1 MDNAPSLRSIEKEVF
16 RATYLQDGLMDIVLG
31 LMLLPYCVW
40 IYTKT
45 GASTIALVV
54 VYAVTYGL
62 LLLMKWRVTMPRV
75 GMVRPGPAR
84 RRKLHWL
91 VALMVVAVAV
101 TGGLVLATIEGS
113 VYEPLAGVP
122 LVFWGFGLATVAG
135 AVLVAWLLDLPRA
148 ILYGV
153 LAAITIPA
161 DAILTKG
168 VTGVPYTL
176 ITMLVMVTTGCFLL
190 VRFVRRYPV
199 QRLPAEQDVGMQS

>member
-1 MDNAPSLRSIEKEVF
+1 MDNAPSLRSIEKAVF
-16 RATYLQDGLMDIVLG
+16 RTTYLQDGLMDICLG

-54 VYAVTYGL
+54 VYVVTYGL

-91 VALMVVAVAV
+91 VVLTVVAVAV
-101 TGGLVLATIEGS
+101 TVGLVLASIEGS
-113 VYEPLAGVP
+113 GYEPLA
-122 LVFWGFGLATVAG
+122 
-135 AVLVAWLLDLPRA
+135 
-148 ILYGV
+148 
-153 LAAITIPA
+153 
-161 DAILTKG
+161 
-168 VTGVPYTL
+168 
-176 ITMLVMVTTGCFLL
+176 TTGCFLL

-199 QRLPAEQDVGMQS
+199 QHLPGEQDEELQS